1 MANMEM
7 KIDSMRVSK
16 MNNQWVV
23 MLREEGEDRYLPIW
37 VGPAEGDAISMKL
50 EGVSPPRPLT
60 HDFACAAIDAL
71 GGTVERVVIDR
82 LEDTTFHAKA
92 IVKARGG
99 QKEIDCRPSDAMA
112 MAVRKGVPIMAAEEV
127 LSKAGVVL
135 ELAIGSSEPTLEGM
149 SDEQSA
155 T

>member
-16 MNNQWVV
+16 MNSQWVV
-23 MLREEGEDRYLPIW
+23 MLREEGKDRYLPIW
-37 VGPAEGDAISMKL
+37 VGPAEGDALAMKL
-50 EGVSPPRPLT
+50 EGVSLSRPLT

-71 GGTVERVVIDR
+71 GGRLERVVIDR
-82 LEDTTFHAKA
+82 LEDTTFYAKA
-92 IVKARGG
+92 IVRAKDG
-99 QKEIDCRPSDAMA
+99 QKEIDCRPSDAMV
-112 MAVRKGVPIMAAEEV
+112 MAIRAGAPILADEEV

-135 ELAIGSSEPTLEGM
+135 ESATESSGPPPEGM
-149 SDEQSA
+149 SDDQPA